1 MIDLIELIDNLLITF
16 DNHFLPFLNKKF
28 KLLHQKFKED
38 FYKKFLILH
47 MEENKK
53 LLEKINQTKIVKN
66 ELENNNLSGDK
77 VKKYEDEIIKLQNEL
92 SLNNLQIEKIKGKI
106 KND

>member
-1 MIDLIELIDNLLITF
+1 MIDLIELVDNLLNTF
-16 DNHFLPFLNKKF
+16 DKHFLPFLNKKF
-28 KLLHQKFKED
+28 KLLHEKFKNE

-53 LLEKINQTKIVKN
+53 VLDKINQTKTIKN
-66 ELENNNLSGDK
+66 ELEKNNVNNEQI
-77 VKKYEDEIIKLQNEL
+77 KKYESEIIKLQNEL
-92 SLNNLQIEKIKGKI
+92 NLNNLQIEKLKGKI

>member
-1 MIDLIELIDNLLITF
+1 MIDLIELIDNLLNTF
-16 DNHFLPFLNKKF
+16 DKHFLPFLNKKF
-28 KLLHQKFKED
+28 KLIHEKFKED

-53 LLEKINQTKIVKN
+53 LLEKINQTKTIKN
-66 ELENNNLSGDK
+66 ELENNNVNSDK
-77 VKKYEDEIIKLQNEL
+77 VKKYENEILKLQNEL

>member
-1 MIDLIELIDNLLITF
+1 MIDLIELIDNLLNTF
-16 DNHFLPFLNKKF
+16 DKHFLPFLNKKF
-28 KLLHQKFKED
+28 KLIHEKFKED

-53 LLEKINQTKIVKN
+53 LLEKISQTKTIKN
-66 ELENNNLSGDK
+66 ELENNNVNSDK
-77 VKKYEDEIIKLQNEL
+77 VKKYYSNLMKLQNEL
-92 SLNNLQIEKIKGKI
+92 SLNNLQIEIIKGKI

>member
-1 MIDLIELIDNLLITF
+1 MIDLIELIDNLLNTF
-16 DNHFLPFLNKKF
+16 DKHFLPFLNKKF
-28 KLLHQKFKED
+28 KLIHEKFKED

-53 LLEKINQTKIVKN
+53 LLEKISQTKTIKN
-66 ELENNNLSGDK
+66 ELENNNVNSDK
-77 VKKYEDEIIKLQNEL
+77 VKKYENEILKLQNEL

>member
-1 MIDLIELIDNLLITF
+1 MIDLIELVDNLLTTF
-16 DNHFLPFLNKKF
+16 DKHFLPFLNKKF
-28 KLLHQKFKED
+28 KLIHEKFKEE

-53 LLEKINQTKIVKN
+53 LLEKINQTKTIKN
-66 ELENNNLSGDK
+66 ELENNNVNSEK
-77 VKKYEDEIIKLQNEL
+77 VKKYENEILKLQNEL

>member
-1 MIDLIELIDNLLITF
+1 MIDLIELIDNLLNTF
-16 DNHFLPFLNKKF
+16 DKHFLPFLNKKF
-28 KLLHQKFKED
+28 KLIHEKFKEE

-53 LLEKINQTKIVKN
+53 LLEKINQTKTIKN
-66 ELENNNLSGDK
+66 ELENNNVNSEK
-77 VKKYEDEIIKLQNEL
+77 VKKYENEILKLQNEL